1 MTAAKDQVRAIVF
14 DVFGTVVD
22 WRGSVIREL
31 TSFGQARGLTANWEQ
46 FADDWRG
53 LYQPSMEEVR
63 SGRRPFAILDDLHR
77 ESLTNLLP
85 KYNITGL
92 QPHEIEHLVT
102 IWHRLHAWPDMAS
115 GLARLNTR
123 VITGTLSNANIGLM
137 TRMAK
142 FNALPFDVILGAEAA
157 RAYKPQP
164 EAYLRTA
171 ELLNLRP
178 EQVMLAAAHNDDL
191 AAAAKTGFRT
201 AFIVRPDEHGPNKT
215 KDLKAEQAWDVVTDS
230 CHGLADAMGCL
241 RMEGRGGRWD
251 KGRG

>member
-1 MTAAKDQVRAIVF
+1 MTAPKDQVKAIVF
-14 DVFGTVVD
+14 DIFGTVVD
-22 WRGSVIREL
+22 WRASAIREL
-31 TSFGQARGLTANWEQ
+31 CSFATGRGLVADWAK

-63 SGRRPFAILDDLHR
+63 SGKRPFAILDDLHR
-77 ESLTNLLP
+77 ESLIKLLP
-85 KYNITGL
+85 KYEITGL
-92 QPHEIEHLVT
+92 EPHEIEHLVT

-123 VITGTLSNANIGLM
+123 MITGTLSNGNIGLM
-137 TRMAK
+137 TRLTK

-171 ELLNLRP
+171 ELLNLKP
-178 EQVMLAAAHNDDL
+178 EQMMLAAAHNNDL
-191 AAAAKTGFRT
+191 AAAAVVGYRT
-201 AFIVRPDEHGPNKT
+201 AFILRPDEQGPGKT
-215 KDLKAEQAWDVVTDS
+215 NDPKAEQAWDVVTDS

-241 RMEGRGGRWD
+241 RLDGRGRWG